1 MNTQN
6 LEFSVRKQPAT
17 IELYVKKIKDMD
29 PRTLAKY
36 ESRWN
41 TFLQKNKDLSFIS
54 KLEQIVADVIS
65 DASNLRIRPA
75 TFRVYKAV
83 ICYGLATTYI
93 KLDNDLIDDEELED
107 GLNHQSISNLYRLLH
122 PVNSV
127 LAASYAHPARTSST
141 KLKYFPEHFF
151 SYLSKLNSSLDV
163 KTTKR
168 FRLMFDFVS
177 ANLVVGARPI
187 EWLELGITSNI
198 EKKCLELF
206 VKNSKFSHGRAN
218 GEVRC
223 LLLENASIDQEKAIL
238 NYYIAFQN
246 HLADVLSSAVNNKK
260 TNSENHIFN
269 YIIDG
274 YEPSAF
280 GHTPKSEIYNKY
292 MVPQQTLAEYVL
304 NSLQNEM
311 FLQFNTY
318 RSLSPKNIE
327 KLQDHR
333 VSLYSTRHQCIAN
346 AKASKTD
353 IYEIAAFF
361 GHSSIETA
369 SRHYGKAWSG
379 WSNFT
384 FKPSIESIRAVN
396 GSEAYFGNEIS
407 LHQAIVPVIPD
418 SDLDFTL
425 RH

>member
-198 EKKCLELF
+198 
-206 VKNSKFSHGRAN
+206 
-218 GEVRC
+218 
-223 LLLENASIDQEKAIL
+223 
-238 NYYIAFQN
+238 
-246 HLADVLSSAVNNKK
+246 
-260 TNSENHIFN
+260 
-269 YIIDG
+269 
-274 YEPSAF
+274 
-280 GHTPKSEIYNKY
+280 
-292 MVPQQTLAEYVL
+292 
-304 NSLQNEM
+304 
-311 FLQFNTY
+311 
-318 RSLSPKNIE
+318 
-327 KLQDHR
+327 
-333 VSLYSTRHQCIAN
+333 
-346 AKASKTD
+346 
-353 IYEIAAFF
+353 
-361 GHSSIETA
+361 
-369 SRHYGKAWSG
+369 
-379 WSNFT
+379 
-384 FKPSIESIRAVN
+384 
-396 GSEAYFGNEIS
+396 
-407 LHQAIVPVIPD
+407 
-418 SDLDFTL
+418 
-425 RH
+425 